1 MVLPIHQDMICGTC
15 YEENKEELIREF
27 ERIAE
32 EEYEE
37 YLNEQRVYFTDDDES
52 DYEEENEEGIDYLS
66 AELVE
71 QRMRLR
77 RVGETLI

>member
-1 MVLPIHQDMICGTC
+1 MICGTC

-52 DYEEENEEGIDYLS
+52 DYEEENESDYEEENEEGIDYLS